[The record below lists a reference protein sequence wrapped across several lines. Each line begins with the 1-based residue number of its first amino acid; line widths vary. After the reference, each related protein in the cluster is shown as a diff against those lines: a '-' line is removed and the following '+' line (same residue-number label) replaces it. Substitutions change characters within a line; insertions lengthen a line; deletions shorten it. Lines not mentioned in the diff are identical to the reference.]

1 MTRGT
6 VKVTLRPI
14 KLAFLV
20 NPNDRESL
28 LKAIEINT
36 FLWGGTYNPII
47 PTYERI
53 PSAWKVPPYDN
64 PTAKS
69 VVSGYLDNFDPDYVV
84 PIGKCAGYS
93 LDVGYRERIDDVS
106 EILAQVEKRKAPNY
120 GIGLF
125 EILNYFFQ
133 EELKFQR
140 RYPEEEDICVPRFNT
155 DFTLFFSSV
164 FGVLPKNIDKVFWES
179 FAEALDAEKID
190 CSASNYTE
198 FFNRNKLFL
207 RRMTGLYLR
216 SSGRQGKLRI
226 FFLDATKPLD
236 IMDYWNLRAVGWEV
250 FPVPKQFT
258 KSDKT
263 QTSILNFI
271 REECLTHVPNP
282 EVYYKTT
289 IFKSRSISDH
299 EHRHFLD
306 SLEESKV
313 VSQTQYPRIWD
324 ESARTDD
331 HVESCTLIADRIEHD
346 VSTDQE
352 PIRFKTLDPK
362 FIRPSFGLSEP
373 IFANEI
379 EWRLSDDKVIFAEV
393 IPEGD
398 SKQAFSIVAESI
410 GLRLHT
416 GMRIFKNGVV
426 YLPCSSEQSLFLRD
440 PHAEGV
446 LTRWLESKGWE
457 VELSPPGRIAKQMI
471 WQLGGING
479 TSILAQKGIIQLL
492 GKMNNKDKKSMS
504 EASVWGEIQQIANAN
519 QMRYKTGE
527 AAERTLQQLIEAKVF
542 QLGIKVQ
549 CPICTKHSW
558 YSVKDTNYELQCSEC
573 LAQFPF
579 PYTSKEVK
587 WTYRTLGPF
596 SSSNQA
602 DGAYTVLLMLRFF
615 FNFPW
620 YDGAM
625 TPLMSFTAKKD
636 QMEIEADLALFFQE
650 SKSRH
655 SKMKLIFAECK
666 TFNYFE
672 KKDIDRMKDLGK
684 EFPGAI
690 LVFATLKKS
699 LDNEEKEFLR
709 PLVKRSRKNRI
720 NGSLFNPVLI
730 LTRTELISEAHF
742 TDTWRKSGGI
752 RKRLANSSTL
762 SNLLEL
768 CDFTQQIYL
777 DMKPWKQTA
786 ENYPET

>member
-84 PIGKCAGYS
+84 PMGKCAGYS

-125 EILNYFFQ
+125 EILNHFFQ

-155 DFTLFFSSV
+155 DFTLFFASV

-179 FAEALDAEKID
+179 FAEALDAKKID

-207 RRMTGLYLR
+207 RRMTELYLG

-271 REECLTHVPNP
+271 QEKCLSHVPNL
-282 EVYYKTT
+282 EFYRKTT
-289 IFKSRSISDH
+289 ILKSRSISEC

-306 SLEESKV
+306 SLEDSKV

-324 ESARTDD
+324 ESARADD
-331 HVESCTLIADRIEHD
+331 YVESCTLIADRAEHD

-362 FIRPSFGLSEP
+362 FIGPFFGLSKP

-379 EWRLSDDKVIFAEV
+379 EWRLSDDKIIFAEV

-398 SKQAFSIVAESI
+398 SKQAFSIVVESI
-410 GLRLHT
+410 GLRLHD
-416 GMRIFKNGVV
+416 GMRIFKNGLV
-426 YLPCSSEQSLFLRD
+426 YFSCSSEQSLFLRD

-446 LTRWLESKGWE
+446 FTQWLESKDWT
-457 VELSPPGRIAKQMI
+457 VKPSPPGRIAQQMLQ
-471 WQLGGING
+471 QLQGIRG
-479 TSILAQKGIIQLL
+479 TWILASEGIIQLL
-492 GKMNNKDKKSMS
+492 GKMNRSDGKFLSAEFVRDKIFR
-504 EASVWGEIQQIANAN
+504 EIAN
-519 QMRYKTGE
+519 E
-527 AAERTLQQLIEAKVF
+527 ERTLRRKGEDILHHLIAKKVF
-542 QLGIKVQ
+542 QLGMKIQ
-549 CPICTKHSW
+549 CPVCTKHSW
-558 YSVKDTNYELQCSEC
+558 YSVKGNDYELQCPQC
-573 LAQFPF
+573 LTPFSFPSDF
-579 PYTSKEVK
+579 QKVK
-587 WTYRTLGPF
+587 WAYRTIGPF
-596 SSSNQA
+596 SSSNQS
-602 DGAYTVLLMLRFF
+602 DGAYTVILTLRFF
-615 FNFPW
+615 SNFPW
-620 YDGAM
+620 YNGKK
-625 TPLMSFTAKKD
+625 TPLMSFTAKKGKLK
-636 QMEIEADLALFFQE
+636 IEADLALFFQA
-650 SKSRH
+650 SNSRH
-655 SKMKLIFAECK
+655 SKIEIIFAECK
-666 TFNYFE
+666 TFNAFE
-672 KKDIDRMKDLGK
+672 KKDANRMKDLGK
-684 EFPGAI
+684 AFPGAI
-690 LVFATLKKS
+690 LVFAKLGKS
-699 LDNEEKEFLR
+699 LDRKEKKVLR
-709 PLVKRSRKNRI
+709 SIVNHSRKNRK
-720 NGSLFNPVLI
+720 NSRPFNPILI
-730 LTRTELISEAHF
+730 LTGIELISEAHF
-742 TDTWRKSGGI
+742 TDTWRRSGGI
-752 RKRLANSSTL
+752 HTRFANSSTL
-762 SNLLEL
+762 SSLLEL
-768 CDFTQQIYL
+768 CDCTQQIYL
-777 DMKPWKQTA
+777 DMDPWDQSL
-786 ENYPET
+786 EDDPET